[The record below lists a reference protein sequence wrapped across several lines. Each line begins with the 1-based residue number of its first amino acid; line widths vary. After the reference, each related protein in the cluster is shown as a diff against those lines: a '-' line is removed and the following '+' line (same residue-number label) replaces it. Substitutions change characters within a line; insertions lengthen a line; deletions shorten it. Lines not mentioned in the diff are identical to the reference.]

1 MDTPLLRRRSWL
13 AVLALVV
20 PLVAVAGTA
29 SAQEPAR
36 VRVLQLNL
44 CSSGYAV
51 CWTGRAAPRAAAVI
65 RASVPDAVTLNE
77 ACADDV
83 PGLRRAL
90 AQAHG
95 RAGSVRTAFAPAAD
109 RRTGE
114 PIRCRTGGPY
124 GEAVLVWT
132 PGGAGGVAGGIATG
146 GIATGGIATSGA
158 YRVQDPHQDEQRV
171 WACLPTDRL
180 TVCTTHLTS
189 GRPAVTLA
197 QCTELLHEVLPGV
210 RGGRPGVPVVVAGD
224 LNLVATP
231 AGPGPGLAPD
241 RDLAA
246 CVPAGGGYRHADD
259 GVQHVLSPDL
269 RPGAVRLL
277 DMARTT
283 DHPGLLASFSAA

>member
-1 MDTPLLRRRSWL
+1 MVTPLLRRRSWL
-13 AVLALVV
+13 AVLALLV

-44 CSSGYAV
+44 CGSGYAV

-65 RASVPDAVTLNE
+65 RASAPDAVTLNE
-77 ACADDV
+77 TCADDV
-83 PGLRRAL
+83 PALRRAL
-90 AQAHG
+90 AEAHD

-132 PGGAGGVAGGIATG
+132 PGAGGGAAT
-146 GIATGGIATSGA
+146 TGA
-158 YRVQDPHQDEQRV
+158 YRAQDPHQDEQRV

-189 GRPAVTLA
+189 GSPAGTLA
-197 QCTELLHEVLPGV
+197 QCTELLRDVLPGV
-210 RGGRPGVPVVVAGD
+210 RTGRPGVPVVVAGD
-224 LNLVATP
+224 LNLVAAP
-231 AGPGPGLAPD
+231 AGPGPAAAPG

-246 CVPAGGGYRHADD
+246 CVPAGSGYRHADD
-259 GVQHVLSPDL
+259 GVQHVLTSDL

-283 DHPGLLASFSAA
+283 DHPGLLASFSAG

>member
-1 MDTPLLRRRSWL
+1 MVTPLLRRRSWL
-13 AVLALVV
+13 AVLALLV

-44 CSSGYAV
+44 CGSGYAV

-65 RASVPDAVTLNE
+65 RASAPDAVTLNE
-77 ACADDV
+77 TCADDV
-83 PGLRRAL
+83 PALRRAL
-90 AQAHG
+90 AGAHG
-95 RAGSVRTAFAPAAD
+95 RKGSVRTAFAAAAD

-132 PGGAGGVAGGIATG
+132 PGGGGGVGASGGPAT
-146 GIATGGIATSGA
+146 TGA

-189 GRPAVTLA
+189 GSPEVTLA
-197 QCTELLHEVLPGV
+197 QCTQLLRDVLPGV
-210 RGGRPGVPVVVAGD
+210 RAARPGVPVVVAGD
-224 LNLVATP
+224 LNLVAAP
-231 AGPGPGLAPD
+231 AGPDAGVAAD

-246 CVPAGGGYRHADD
+246 CVPAGSRYRHADD
-259 GVQHVLSPDL
+259 GVQHVLSADL

-283 DHPGLLASFSAA
+283 DHPGLLVSFSAG

>member
-1 MDTPLLRRRSWL
+1 MVTPLLRRRSWL
-13 AVLALVV
+13 AVLALLV
-20 PLVAVAGTA
+20 PLVGVAGTA
-29 SAQEPAR
+29 SAQEPAG

-44 CSSGYAV
+44 CGSGYAV

-65 RASVPDAVTLNE
+65 RANAPDAVTLNE
-77 ACADDV
+77 TCADDV
-83 PGLRRAL
+83 PALRRAL
-90 AQAHG
+90 AEAHG

-132 PGGAGGVAGGIATG
+132 AGGTGGVAT
-146 GIATGGIATSGA
+146 TGA
-158 YRVQDPHQDEQRV
+158 YRVQDPRQDEQRV

-189 GRPAVTLA
+189 GSPAVTVA
-197 QCTELLHEVLPGV
+197 QCTQLLRDVLPEV
-210 RGGRPGVPVVVAGD
+210 RSGRPGAPVVVAGD
-224 LNLVATP
+224 LNLVTASSGSGP
-231 AGPGPGLAPD
+231 AVAPD

-246 CVPAGGGYRHADD
+246 CVPAGSRYRHVDD

-277 DMARTT
+277 DMRRTT
-283 DHPGLLASFSAA
+283 DHPGLLASFSAT